1 MRTNAAQWVVMS
13 DSSVEAGRFGLMFGR
28 GCEIT
33 HIAHSAHTALANEQA
48 DLDSD
53 ASAFLRTIWT
63 SVLVGYDTRPVMTF
77 SAPESR
83 TLTTHTPAKGKQRN
97 DRFVSS
103 ITAQSEDFPGWYNDV
118 VLKAQLADYSP
129 VRGCMVIRPY
139 GYAIWESMRDE
150 LDRHIKR
157 TGHENVYFPLFVP
170 RSLLEKEAE
179 HVEGFNPQV
188 AWVTHAGGEELKEWL
203 AIRPTSEAIIA
214 EKVKDWVQSYRDLPL
229 LMNLWNNVVRWEL
242 RTRLFLRTTEFL
254 WQEAHTFHA
263 TEQEAA
269 EEVATGVEAYR
280 ATAEDWLA
288 IPVIRGA
295 KTPNETFP
303 GAIYSHAIEA
313 MMRDG
318 KALQAGT
325 SHMLGQNFSKA
336 AGIEFLDR
344 DNTLKNPYGTSWGFS
359 TRMVGATIM
368 AHGDDAG
375 LVLPPNVAPTQVV
388 IVPIFRSEDDRVAVA
403 GAIESVEKAL
413 GDVRTVS
420 GPLRW
425 KTDWREESPGF
436 KYNHWEL
443 RGVPFRVEIGP
454 RDVAARQGVLV
465 RRVDRLKEIIALDA
479 LAAGL
484 SKRLADYHQMLFL
497 RALDFRAE
505 NTHLADGYDEFKAIL
520 DKEGGFVMA
529 HWCGAA
535 ACEKQI
541 NADTGASIRVVPFDA
556 RREAG
561 VCMVDG
567 GKSTHRVLFA
577 RAY

>member
-1 MRTNAAQWVVMS
+1 V
-13 DSSVEAGRFGLMFGR
+13 
-28 GCEIT
+28 
-33 HIAHSAHTALANEQA
+33 SA
-48 DLDSD
+48 
-53 ASAFLRTIWT
+53 
-63 SVLVGYDTRPVMTF
+63 
-77 SAPESR
+77 
-83 TLTTHTPAKGKQRN
+83 
-97 DRFVSS
+97 DRFVTS
-103 ITAQSEDFPGWYNDV
+103 ITRQSDDFPGWYNDV

-139 GYAIWESMRDE
+139 GFAIWESMRDE

-188 AWVTHAGGEELKEWL
+188 AWVTHAGGEELSEWL

-242 RTRLFLRTTEFL
+242 RTRLFLRTAEFL

-269 EEVATGVEAYR
+269 DEVATGLEAYR
-280 ATAEDWLA
+280 AVSEDWLA
-288 IPVIRGA
+288 IPVIRGL
-295 KTPNETFP
+295 KTPGETFP
-303 GAIYSHAIEA
+303 GAVYSHAIEA
-313 MMRDG
+313 MMRDT

-325 SHMLGQNFSKA
+325 SHMLGQNFAKA

-344 DNTLKNPYGTSWGFS
+344 DNVRKPPYGTSWGFS

-368 AHGDDAG
+368 GHGDDSG
-375 LVLPPNVAPTQVV
+375 LVLPPNVAPTQLA
-388 IVPIFRSEDDRVAVA
+388 IVPIFRTEQERAAVA
-403 GAIESVEKAL
+403 EAVARLERSLA
-413 GDVRTVS
+413 DVQTKS

-443 RGVPFRVEIGP
+443 RGVPYRIEIGP
-454 RDVAARQGVLV
+454 RDVAAGQAVLV
-465 RRVDRLKEIIALDA
+465 RRVDRDKQTLPLDA
-479 LAAGL
+479 IAGQLPTLLSDYQAA
-484 SKRLADYHQMLFL
+484 LFQ
-497 RALDFRAE
+497 RALDFRAA
-505 NTHLADGYDEFKAIL
+505 NTHEVNDYAEFKQAL
-520 DKEGGFVMA
+520 DEKGGFLMA

-535 ACEKQI
+535 ACEKQV
-541 NADTGASIRVVPFDA
+541 NADTGATIRVIPFDA
-556 RREAG
+556 PDEQG
-561 VCMVDG
+561 NCIVDG
-567 GKSTHRVLFA
+567 KPSAKRVLFA